1 MKTIAYEGELSK
13 STIMWPCFLSKMVLF
28 SDIGQLDYIELSLLE
43 KIPNVAM
50 LHVVQ
55 CSICMVQERIP
66 SSYLKSLLLS

>member
-1 MKTIAYEGELSK
+1 
-13 STIMWPCFLSKMVLF
+13 MVPF

-55 CSICMVQERIP
+55 CSICMVQERTP
-66 SSYLKSLLLS
+66 SSYLKSLLLP